1 MFDVVGATRRFM
13 YCNLGFQRLKRNSG
27 LLMSVYVENEEGRD
41 PIDFEARNV
50 DSSLR
55 LLMI

>member
-1 MFDVVGATRRFM
+1 M

>member
-1 MFDVVGATRRFM
+1 M
-13 YCNLGFQRLKRNSG
+13 YCNLGFKRLKRNSR
-27 LLMSVYVENEEGRD
+27 LFMLEYVENEEGRD